1 MSFDFVLFNRLLAFV
16 VPIVVVWISVGLA
29 VAVLYH
35 LSLICLGGEFRVSR
49 HRILDLLVTV
59 LRSVFLVLAWPFI
72 LSLDRSVF
80 SQIRLF
86 LLYLDPKQR
95 KENEDVQDALA
106 ETAYWEWVQRTFV
119 EQRELEFRRKREIV
133 DERKKLLRIFY
144 DDNPE
149 LERIWML
156 TGVGSHPTGVR
167 QLVRMY
173 PEYYLANEIL
183 ISTKKEVELRRPW
196 NCLRCGYELKP
207 DLVELPELFF
217 LRILDWKTDKMLIEG
232 WALEGEYRMKFSSCP
247 QCGAIQPELVE
258 EVNRFGRASEVAE
271 LAKKGINLHWDLG

>member
-1 MSFDFVLFNRLLAFV
+1 MSFDSALFSRLLAFV
-16 VPIVVVWISVGLA
+16 VPIVIVWISVGLA
-29 VAVLYH
+29 MAVLYH
-35 LSLICLGGEFRVSR
+35 LSLIFLGGEFRVGR
-49 HRILDLLVTV
+49 QKLLDLLVSV

-72 LSLDRSVF
+72 LSLDRSVL

-86 LLYLDPKQR
+86 LLYLDPRQR

-106 ETAYWEWVQRTFV
+106 ETAYWRWVQRTFV
-119 EQRELEFRRKREIV
+119 EQRDLECRRKKEIA
-133 DERKKLLRIFY
+133 DERKKLLQIYY

-149 LERIWML
+149 LETIWML

-173 PEYYLANEIL
+173 PDYYLADEIL
-183 ISTKKEVELRRPW
+183 ASAKREVELRRPW
-196 NCLRCGYELKP
+196 SCLRCGYELRP
-207 DLVELPELFF
+207 DSIELPELFF

-232 WALEGEYRMKFSSCP
+232 WAMKGEYRMRFSPCP

-258 EVNRFGRASEVAE
+258 EVSRLGRASEVAE
-271 LAKKGINLHWDLG
+271 MAKKGMNLHWDLA